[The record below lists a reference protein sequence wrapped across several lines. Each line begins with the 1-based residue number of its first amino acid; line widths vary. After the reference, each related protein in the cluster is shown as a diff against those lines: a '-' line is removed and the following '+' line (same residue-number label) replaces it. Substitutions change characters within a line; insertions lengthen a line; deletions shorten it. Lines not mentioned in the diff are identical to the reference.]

1 MKDEPAVKVKS
12 KQEKPSLLDKIPPLP
27 QSKGFWIFCLILMAG
42 VLSSSKDVL
51 IFAIIFGSIS
61 SWIFLPGWLRHK
73 REMEKKQVETGQKDP
88 QDQTRAQKLE
98 DRLQN
103 LEALICRLD
112 SEMNY
117 QLERTLSAGKIATI
131 PHEAGVSQMPTTFM
145 NVARALEDRYQ
156 ILNELGRGGMG
167 IVFQAYDKQLKEPVA
182 IKILSPLLS
191 NDADAL
197 ERLKREV
204 SAARRVT
211 HKNVIRIHD
220 LSEIK
225 GLHYV
230 SMEYFYGISLKDYI
244 RKQGP
249 LPALRAFDIA
259 SQVCDG
265 LEAAHREGIIHR
277 DLKSQNVIV
286 DSSNRVKIIDFGL
299 ARTAHLDGMTAT
311 GLILGTPE
319 YMAPEQVSGK
329 KVDQRCDIY
338 SFGIILYEM
347 LTGRVPFT
355 ADSAIGV
362 AFMQLKED
370 PPPPK
375 EINPQITSD
384 LERVIL
390 KALQKDPALRY
401 STIAEMKADL
411 EQAVFASNAEIDLQK
426 SVSNRPIQQL
436 N

>member
-1 MKDEPAVKVKS
+1 
-12 KQEKPSLLDKIPPLP
+12 
-27 QSKGFWIFCLILMAG
+27 
-42 VLSSSKDVL
+42 
-51 IFAIIFGSIS
+51 
-61 SWIFLPGWLRHK
+61 
-73 REMEKKQVETGQKDP
+73 
-88 QDQTRAQKLE
+88 
-98 DRLQN
+98 
-103 LEALICRLD
+103 
-112 SEMNY
+112 
-117 QLERTLSAGKIATI
+117 
-131 PHEAGVSQMPTTFM
+131 M
-145 NVARALEDRYQ
+145 NVSAALEDRYQ

-167 IVFQAYDKQLKEPVA
+167 IVFQAYDKQLKEAVA

-191 NDADAL
+191 NDPDAL

-244 RKQGP
+244 RKHGP
-249 LPALRAFDIA
+249 LSALRAFDIA
-259 SQVCDG
+259 AQVCDG

-286 DSSNRVKIIDFGL
+286 DGSNRVKIIDFGL
-299 ARTAHLDGMTAT
+299 ARTAHMNGMTAT

-329 KVDQRCDIY
+329 LVDQRSDIY

-362 AFMQLKED
+362 AFMQMKED
-370 PPPPK
+370 PVPPK
-375 EINPQITSD
+375 TLNPQITSD
-384 LERVIL
+384 LEHVIL
-390 KALQKDPALRY
+390 RALQKDPSLRY
-401 STIAEMKADL
+401 STVAEMKNDL
-411 EQAVFASNAEIDLQK
+411 EQAVLASNAEIGLQK
-426 SVSNRPIQQL
+426 SVANRPIQQL

>member
-1 MKDEPAVKVKS
+1 M
-12 KQEKPSLLDKIPPLP
+12 P
-27 QSKGFWIFCLILMAG
+27 QSKGFWIFALILMAA
-42 VLSSSKDVL
+42 VIASSKEVL
-51 IFAIIFGSIS
+51 AFAIIFGSIS

-73 REMEKKQVETGQKDP
+73 REMEKTQAFAAEQKDP
-88 QDQTRAQKLE
+88 PPQDLARTQKLE
-98 DRLQN
+98 ERIQS

-117 QLERTLSAGKIATI
+117 QLERTLSAGKIATV

-145 NVARALEDRYQ
+145 NVSAALEDRYQ

-167 IVFQAYDKQLKEPVA
+167 IVFQAYDKQLKEAVA

-191 NDADAL
+191 NDPDAL

-244 RKQGP
+244 RKHGP
-249 LPALRAFDIA
+249 LSALRAFDIA
-259 SQVCDG
+259 AQVCDG

-286 DSSNRVKIIDFGL
+286 DGSNRVKIIDFGL
-299 ARTAHLDGMTAT
+299 ARTAHMNGMTAT

-329 KVDQRCDIY
+329 LVDQRSDIY

-362 AFMQLKED
+362 AFMQMKED
-370 PPPPK
+370 PAPPK
-375 EINPQITSD
+375 TLNPQITSD
-384 LERVIL
+384 LEHVIL
-390 KALQKDPALRY
+390 RALQKDPSLRY
-401 STIAEMKADL
+401 STVAEMKNDL
-411 EQAVFASNAEIDLQK
+411 EQAVLASNAEIGLQK
-426 SVSNRPIQQL
+426 SVANRPIQQL